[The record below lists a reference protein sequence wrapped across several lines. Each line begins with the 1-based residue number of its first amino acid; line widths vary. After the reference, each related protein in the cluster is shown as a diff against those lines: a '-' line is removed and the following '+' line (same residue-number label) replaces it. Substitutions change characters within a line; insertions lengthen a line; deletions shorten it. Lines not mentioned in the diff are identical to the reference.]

1 MDINNVNIIRAN
13 NNSTETTVKNSKK
26 ARQQS
31 QTVESKNKGNAE
43 ISKRELLEAVNDSNE
58 IGKLLNRKLSFD
70 IDESTEKII
79 VKIIDEESGE
89 VVRQIPSEE
98 MLRIS
103 SHLKKLLEMNEKVMW
118 AVKSVILDVSA

>member
-1 MDINNVNIIRAN
+1 MDINNVNIIREK
-13 NNSTETTVKNSKK
+13 NNSTETTVKNSNKV
-26 ARQQS
+26 RQQS

-43 ISKRELLEAVNDSNE
+43 ISKPELLKAVNDSNE

-98 MLRIS
+98 MMRIS